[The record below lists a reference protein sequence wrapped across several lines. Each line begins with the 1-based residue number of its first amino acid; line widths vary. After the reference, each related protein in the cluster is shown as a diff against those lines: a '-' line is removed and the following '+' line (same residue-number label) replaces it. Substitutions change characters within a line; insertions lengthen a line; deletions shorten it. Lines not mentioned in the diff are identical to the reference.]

1 MSGLS
6 FALNTA
12 KVALAAQQYGL
23 NVAGHNIA
31 NVNTDGF
38 SRQRIP
44 FSAKVPVPY
53 GGVLL
58 GNGVEV
64 QQIERVSNAF
74 IEERLVN
81 LKSDLAAFDE
91 SSSYISIL
99 EGYFSEES
107 ETSISSLITR
117 FWNSWHDVSNNPAG
131 PSERVIVYET
141 GSLLSERFESLHD
154 EMSQMG
160 ESLGNEI
167 AASLPIVN
175 SLCEQIARLNYDIV
189 SIEARQTANDQR
201 DKRNTLLTELG
212 QLIGVETYEQGN
224 GALTVTTANGY
235 VLVSDV
241 DSYNL
246 ETGEGKILYRNSYG
260 TQIDITEN
268 VEGGA
273 IGGWLEMKEEVLP
286 KYISDLD
293 VLANEFIWTTNLAH
307 SQGVGQE
314 FFSEA
319 LTGTYAAHD
328 SGLFSTLAYGD
339 KIDYS
344 GSFKMWVQDTS
355 TTTPSFYPIE
365 FSMGISDAAI
375 LNWTGI
381 NAAEDT
387 ATYTFTVTDS
397 GSIDEDGNAALAD
410 GPGLGVVQTGADVS
424 TALSSAVS
432 AQTLTVFSTSGAR
445 TITVADAGGDAQRS
459 AASIANALSAINGV
473 TGHASRNSAT
483 IDIGNLFLPGSNAHE
498 NDLVTFNL
506 VSAGSSELVSFEIG
520 PSDATTRANFLDALN
535 TAVSNINGSL
545 SDLSVDSSQLAAQNI
560 ITIASEGGENIG
572 IENFNVG
579 DMSTVTMDNFA
590 NMSAF
595 SAVDFD
601 TSGFANFNV
610 GDTLTMN
617 VQGQTFNL
625 TLIAGDTANA
635 AALSAAFTRE
645 FNAAGNAAALAAAN
659 ITVVDNA
666 GSFSVTSSLETIPSI
681 TFSGGTGDTGNDATL
696 AMLPG
701 NIKTSQS
708 SGGGAIPGSF
718 EFTGTGTDYASF
730 SISNQIGFDITS
742 GADTETVTV
751 DLTGVDTTDQSA
763 VASAF
768 YDAVTAGRRVNVTGF
783 TRGVSTGLTLVQTTP
798 EVDLTFDNTFGDL
811 GNDASFDLIPA
822 TGTTNTVGNQTLSF
836 AGGDTETFTALNNT
850 DTILFDGATLTESG
864 GAGDDSGVKAA
875 TLTIN
880 LDPGFSIQSDV
891 AGAAG
896 GIFNLAANTN
906 ADMGNTVMSIGGD
919 GGFSGFDIG
928 DRISFSIDGTSVIYI
943 IGAGDDT
950 DVEYATGIETAL
962 NSAGLNPLDYSI
974 VRNGATVS
982 ILKRDGTPINLTNFT
997 DDQGGGG
1004 GYANLTVAPGTMLD
1018 ATHTSASSRVF
1029 GPNGVLSWEKYDEKG
1044 LLTGDSGRLEID
1056 TAGTFLVDGTLAFDI
1071 SPGNLVAGNTFSI
1084 NTDTDGI
1091 PNPLSLTASRK
1102 ANSIL
1107 DTYRFTVDENAGG
1120 TIGADDVT
1128 IQWENSLTFGTFT
1141 LEGQDPPFTPVTAE
1155 ADGMFLQFDGGTVF
1169 EGDTFVIT
1177 TDESGNPAT
1186 ELPSDWHWTME
1197 SFADRFNSQARG
1209 IDAQITN
1216 DNKIQFEPDTSGYK
1230 IDNTRYSGSDGF
1242 CEANVSI
1249 TVNNY
1254 EIMDNAWTDL
1264 RIARDDIAY
1273 QSSGGWRL
1281 EGVTNP
1287 GYDVTFTPF
1296 DGLDM
1301 DNGFYVNFDGRRA
1314 FSVEFN
1320 NPISDDGSITLDIA
1334 AADGEYSFAF
1344 SDDTTNDS
1352 GVAAALGVNTFFTG
1366 NDVTGM
1372 GLNSMVEESK
1382 YIAAATIDGN
1392 TGEFAS
1398 GDNSNSIAIANLQ
1411 FSIRSFAQWNF
1422 TKGEEASSQN
1432 LDSTLEEYFHVMIGS
1447 MGLTSQSITRSRDF
1461 TEAMTN
1467 QIGEQ
1472 RDAISAVSLD
1482 EEMINMMKFQ
1492 HAYTVAAKLL
1502 TVVDEML
1509 ASLIASK

>member
-31 NVNTDGF
+31 NVNTEGY

-44 FSAKVPVPY
+44 LSAKDPVPY
-53 GGVLL
+53 GGVIL

-64 QQIERVSNAF
+64 QQVERVSNAF
-74 IEERLVN
+74 VEERLVK
-81 LKSDLAAFDE
+81 LKSDLAAFEE

-107 ETSISSLITR
+107 ETSISSLITQ
-117 FWNSWHDVSNNPAG
+117 FWGSWHDVSNNPTG
-131 PSERVIVYET
+131 SSERVIVYET
-141 GSLLSERFESLHD
+141 GRLLTERFESLHD
-154 EMSQMG
+154 EMSRMG

-167 AASLPIVN
+167 AASLSTAN
-175 SLCEQIARLNYDIV
+175 SLCEQIASLNFDIV
-189 SIEARQTANDQR
+189 STEASHTANDQR
-201 DKRNTLLTELG
+201 DKRNALLTELG
-212 QLIGVETYEQGN
+212 QLLNVETYEESS

-235 VLVSDV
+235 VLVSGV
-241 DSYNL
+241 DSYDL
-246 ETGEGKILYRNSYG
+246 DSASGKVLYRNSYG
-260 TQIDITEN
+260 ATIDITEKI
-268 VEGGA
+268 EGGA
-273 IGGWLEMKEEVLP
+273 IGGWLQMKEEVLP
-286 KYISDLD
+286 KYLSDLD
-293 VLANEFIWTTNLAH
+293 VLAGEFIWATNLAH
-307 SQGVGQE
+307 SQGAGQV

-319 LTGTYAAHD
+319 LTGSYAAHD
-328 SGLFSTLAYGD
+328 SGLLSTLAYGD

-375 LNWTGI
+375 SNWTGV

-387 ATYTFTVTDS
+387 ATYVFTVTDS
-397 GSIDEDGNAALAD
+397 GSVGGDGNAALAD
-410 GPGLGVVQTGADVS
+410 GPGLGVMQTGADVS

-432 AQTLTVFSTSGAR
+432 AQTLTVFSTSGAQ

-459 AASIANALSAINGV
+459 AASIADALSAINGV

-506 VSAGSSELVSFEIG
+506 VSAGSSELVSFAIG
-520 PSDATTRANFLDALN
+520 PSDATTRTNFLDALN
-535 TAVSNINGSL
+535 TTVSNINGSL
-545 SDLSVDSSQLAAQNI
+545 SDLSVDSSQLAAQNLV
-560 ITIASEGGENIG
+560 TIASEGGENIG
-572 IENFNVG
+572 IENFDAG
-579 DMSTVTMDNFA
+579 DMSTVTMDNFT

-601 TSGFANFNV
+601 TAGFANFNV

-645 FNAAGNAAALAAAN
+645 FNAVGNAAALAAAN
-659 ITVVDNA
+659 ISVVDNA

-742 GADTETVTV
+742 GVDTETVTV

-768 YDAVTAGRRVNVTGF
+768 YDAVTAGSRVNVIGF
-783 TRGVSTGLTLVQTTP
+783 TRGVSTGLTLVQTTS
-798 EVDLTFDNTFGDL
+798 EVGLTFDNTFGDL

-836 AGGDTETFTALNNT
+836 VGGDTETFTALNNT

-864 GAGDDSGVKAA
+864 GVGDDSGIKAA

-896 GIFNLAANTN
+896 GIFNLAANTS
-906 ADMGNTVMSIGGD
+906 ADMGNAVISIGGD

-928 DRISFSIDGTSVIYI
+928 DRISFSIDGTSIIYI

-950 DVEYATGIETAL
+950 DVEYAAGIEAAL

-974 VRNGATVS
+974 TRNGAGVS
-982 ILKRDGTPINLTNFT
+982 ILKSDGTPIQLTNFS

-1004 GYANLTVAPGTMLD
+1004 AYANLSVAPGTVLD

-1029 GPNGVLSWEKYDEKG
+1029 GPNPVLSWEKYDEKG
-1044 LLTGDSGRLEID
+1044 LLTGDSGIMGID
-1056 TAGTFLVDGTLAFDI
+1056 RAGTFMVDGTLSFDI
-1071 SPGNLVAGNTFSI
+1071 SSGNLVAGNTFSV
-1084 NTDTDGI
+1084 NTNTDGI
-1091 PNPLSLTASRK
+1091 PNPLSLTASRQ

-1107 DTYRFTVDENAGG
+1107 DTYRFTVDEDSEG

-1128 IQWENSLTFGTFT
+1128 IKWENSLTSGTFT
-1141 LEGQDPPFTPVTAE
+1141 LEGQDPPFTPLSAE
-1155 ADGMFLQFDGGTVF
+1155 VDGMFLQFERGTVF
-1169 EGDTFVIT
+1169 QGDTFVIT
-1177 TDESGNPAT
+1177 TDENGNPAA
-1186 ELPSDWHWTME
+1186 ELPSDWHWTMD
-1197 SFADRFNSQARG
+1197 SFADRFNSQACGMEAR
-1209 IDAQITN
+1209 ITN
-1216 DNKIQFEPDTSGYK
+1216 DNKIQFSPDVSGHK
-1230 IDNTRYSGSDGF
+1230 TDNIRYSGSDGF

-1249 TVNNY
+1249 TVRNY
-1254 EIMDNAWTDL
+1254 EIMDKAWTGL
-1264 RIARDDIAY
+1264 SIARDDVAY
-1273 QSSGGWRL
+1273 QTSGGWRL

-1287 GYDVTFTPF
+1287 GYNVTLTPL
-1296 DGLDM
+1296 DGVDM
-1301 DNGFYVNFDGRRA
+1301 DNGFYVNFNGRRA
-1314 FSVEFN
+1314 FNVEFN
-1320 NPISDDGSITLDIA
+1320 QPISDNGSITLDIIE
-1334 AADGEYSFAF
+1334 ADGEYGFAF
-1344 SDDTTNDS
+1344 SDDMTNDS

-1366 NDVTGM
+1366 KDVTGM
-1372 GLNSMVEESK
+1372 GLNSMVEEGK
-1382 YIAAATIDGN
+1382 YIAAATIDGH

-1398 GDNSNSIAIANLQ
+1398 GDNSNAIAIADLQ
-1411 FSIRSFAQWNF
+1411 FSTISFAQWNF
-1422 TKGEEASSQN
+1422 TKGEDASSKS

-1461 TEAMTN
+1461 TETMTN
-1467 QIGEQ
+1467 QISEQ

-1482 EEMINMMKFQ
+1482 EEMIDMMKFQ

-1509 ASLIASK
+1509 AALIASK